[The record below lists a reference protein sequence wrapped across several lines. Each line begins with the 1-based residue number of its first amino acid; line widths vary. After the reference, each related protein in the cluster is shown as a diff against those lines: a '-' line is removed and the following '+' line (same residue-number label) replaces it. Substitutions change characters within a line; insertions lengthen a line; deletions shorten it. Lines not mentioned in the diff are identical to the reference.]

1 MRPFVEYD
9 HIAQLLLSNPY
20 KESER
25 RRQLDEDMRQR
36 EEMTKLKLKKEWE
49 NLENEKRRLSLKNR
63 FYRRSGA
70 SDTSSEESSQF
81 LG

>member
-1 MRPFVEYD
+1 M
-9 HIAQLLLSNPY
+9 
-20 KESER
+20 
-25 RRQLDEDMRQR
+25 DEDMRQR

-63 FYRRSGA
+63 VYRRSGA

-81 LG
+81 